1 MHPWKVRVGGMTDLG
16 SLYMCHSPSH
26 PSPTAPGEVQYSH
39 SLLCLSTSHCFI
51 PLLCL
56 CTLDT
61 RKIKLQRDLS
71 RSCKLTF
78 RSCLPLSLLFL
89 VPKQTLPPLFLVP
102 KQTPL
107 RGAVVHKLSRG
118 VCGEHVF
125 GMPPFTGKSC
135 LLWVECAVP
144 SAWCGN

>member
-1 MHPWKVRVGGMTDLG
+1 MRVGGMTALG
-16 SLYMCHSPSH
+16 SLYLCHSPSH
-26 PSPTAPGEVQYSH
+26 PSRTAPEEVQYSH
-39 SLLCLSTSHCFI
+39 SFLCLSTSHCFI

-125 GMPPFTGKSC
+125 GMPPFTGESC

-144 SAWCGN
+144 SARCGS